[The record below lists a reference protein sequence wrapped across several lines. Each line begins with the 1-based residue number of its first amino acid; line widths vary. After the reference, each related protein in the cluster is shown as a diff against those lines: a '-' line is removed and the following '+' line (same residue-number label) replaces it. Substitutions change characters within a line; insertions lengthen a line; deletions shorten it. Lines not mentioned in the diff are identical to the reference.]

1 MRAGPV
7 LPIVIASIVLAACS
21 DQQSNT
27 PTAPDFRTSGS
38 GCSYSQVKQDVAAEW
53 PNSAGADTKATN
65 ANVGALVTT
74 MQQNAADSN
83 IATATGF
90 QILDTLANQTAK
102 KQAGTT
108 PAAGSQLAL
117 DLLKCMDVPAA
128 TIPAVASGGFVAALG
143 DAGAFAVRGRGPADK
158 APVISHDGA
167 WNIQPVFAP
176 APVDTQY
183 AWSGIEVADSSGS
196 KAANLTT
203 AVKQLFLAFGSP
215 QDPAGFTND
224 GPLNLPPSGSSYS
237 TVYNWGT
244 APKEFFRTPPPDGP
258 GFLIS
263 QCAAG
268 ALAGTYQSGFIQHN
282 TAASSPEVLGFAD
295 PICLPGGTASLFRQ
309 TPQTLAQRLWQI
321 LRPEPAYAAVLGGG
335 SGSRGSALS
344 PWGVIDPGVV
354 NLLFNQT
361 PNKSN
366 NAVGVP
372 LFDKN
377 NQALHVQTFS
387 KAGTPFKQGTIFTWI
402 EAVNNSGV
410 NVLVCKNWAYT
421 DPTGLATFRNAYVSK
436 SGGYIL
442 VFKTVGAQTTTNSVN
457 NSPLTVNAGTEPSS
471 PLFNVK
477 NGTPTTSDCTFPNTF
492 TFDPTLRPDQQTLPP
507 IPANGL
513 SP

>member
-1 MRAGPV
+1 MRAGTV
-7 LPIVIASIVLAACS
+7 LPIVIAGLVLAACS

-27 PTAPDFRTSGS
+27 PTSPDVRAGAPPN
-38 GCSYSQVKQDVAAEW
+38 GCSFSQLKKDVSAEW
-53 PNSAGADTKATN
+53 PTSAGADTKATN
-65 ANVGALVTT
+65 ANVSALLTT

-90 QILDTLANQTAK
+90 QILDTLARQTARK
-102 KQAGTT
+102 EAGTT

-117 DLLKCMDVPAA
+117 DLLKCMDVPTA
-128 TIPAVASGGFVAALG
+128 TIPPSFVPALS

-183 AWSGIEVADSSGS
+183 AWIGIEVADSNGS
-196 KAANLTT
+196 KAANLTA
-203 AVKQLFLAFGSP
+203 AVKQLFLVFGSP

-224 GPLNLPPSGSSYS
+224 DPLNVPPAGSSYS

-258 GFLIS
+258 GFLMS
-263 QCAAG
+263 QCPAAG
-268 ALAGTYQSGFIQHN
+268 VPAGIYQSGFIQHN
-282 TAASSPEVLGFAD
+282 AASSLPEVLGFAD
-295 PICLPGGTASLFRQ
+295 PICLPGGTASLFRR

-321 LRPEPAYAAVLGGG
+321 LRPEPAYAAVSGGG
-335 SGSRGSALS
+335 SGSKASNLS

-354 NLLFNQT
+354 NLTFNQT

-377 NQALHVQTFS
+377 NQPFHVQTFS

-421 DPTGLATFRNAYVSK
+421 DANGLATFRNAYVSK
-436 SGGYIL
+436 AGGYI
-442 VFKTVGAQTTTNSVN
+442 VIFKTVGAQTTTNSVS

-471 PLFNVK
+471 ALFNVK
-477 NGTPTTSDCTFPNTF
+477 NGTPISSDCVFPNAF
-492 TFDPTLRPDQQTLPP
+492 TFDPTKPADQQNLPP
-507 IPANGL
+507 VPPGL

>member
-7 LPIVIASIVLAACS
+7 LPMVIAGIVLAACS

-27 PTAPDFRTSGS
+27 PTAPDFKVTPPA
-38 GCSYSQVKQDVAAEW
+38 GCSYSQIKQDVAAEW
-53 PNSAGADTKATN
+53 PINAGTDTKATN
-65 ANVGALVTT
+65 GNVGALVTT

-90 QILDTLANQTAK
+90 QILDTLASQTAK

-117 DLLKCMDVPAA
+117 DLLKCMDVPTA
-128 TIPAVASGGFVAALG
+128 TIPLSFVPALS

-158 APVISHDGA
+158 AAVISHDGA
-167 WNIQPVFAP
+167 WNIQPVFAS

-196 KAANLTT
+196 KAANLTA

-224 GPLNLPPSGSSYS
+224 DPLNLPPAGSTYS

-244 APKEFFRTPPPDGP
+244 APKEFFQAPTNPPGP

-263 QCAAG
+263 QCEVG
-268 ALAGTYQSGFIQHN
+268 ALVGTYQSGFIQHN
-282 TAASSPEVLGFAD
+282 TAGSSPEVLGVAD
-295 PICLPGGTASLFRQ
+295 PICLPGGTASLFRR

-321 LRPEPAYAAVLGGG
+321 VRPEPAYAAVLGGG
-335 SGSRGSALS
+335 SGSKGSALS
-344 PWGVIDPGVV
+344 PWGVIDPGLV
-354 NLLFNQT
+354 NLVFNQV

-377 NQALHVQTFS
+377 NQPFHVQAFS

-421 DPTGLATFRNAYVSK
+421 NPNGIATFTNAYVSK
-436 SGGYIL
+436 AGGYTVI
-442 VFKTVGAQTTTNSVN
+442 FKTVGAQTTTNSVN
-457 NSPLTVNAGTEPSS
+457 NSPLTVNAGAEPSS
-471 PLFNVK
+471 VLFNVK
-477 NGTPTTSDCTFPNTF
+477 NGTANTGDCSGTNVFV
-492 TFDPTLRPDQQTLPP
+492 FDPTKPADQQNLPSVP
-507 IPANGL
+507 PGL